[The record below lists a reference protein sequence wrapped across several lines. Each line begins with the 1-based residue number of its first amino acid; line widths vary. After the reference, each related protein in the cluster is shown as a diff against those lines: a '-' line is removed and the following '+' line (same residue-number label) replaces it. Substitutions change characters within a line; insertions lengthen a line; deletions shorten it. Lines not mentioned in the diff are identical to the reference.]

1 MTWRA
6 MTLEEMVGR
15 PEAQLQGS
23 LLLIVVC
30 TATLALAAVLFLVF
44 AMLALPSALAGGP
57 LSGMFESMFRGP
69 TGVGLLYTVPT
80 LYLVLWALVFT
91 IMTFVRAPA
100 TPGLAATGLA
110 LWVGLRLVVGI
121 AGQILLTARYS
132 AGPSTILQS
141 ILPTILSIVGDV
153 VLTTGFWVYM
163 SEGARPNAYY
173 RRRIRAG

>member
-1 MTWRA
+1 
-6 MTLEEMVGR
+6 
-15 PEAQLQGS
+15 
-23 LLLIVVC
+23 
-30 TATLALAAVLFLVF
+30 
-44 AMLALPSALAGGP
+44 
-57 LSGMFESMFRGP
+57 
-69 TGVGLLYTVPT
+69 
-80 LYLVLWALVFT
+80 
-91 IMTFVRAPA
+91 VRAPA